1 MEDLAVPFSEEISR
15 HLALCDVQST
25 NSRSKFLDSCRAF
38 NVGEIEKKQLVDQ
51 TIKLGFKNV
60 IDAFHFVDS
69 SDVKSKFFEDRRSTN
84 GSIVLTDDFLA
95 LFSSQQKSNLFEEA
109 EARWRLVETAWL
121 LKLPPRHL
129 NVDYNQQKA
138 EFFIA
143 SKNRRISLTSARS
156 ALDGY
161 QSGKCFYCR
170 KTIQVIG
177 ETGDLAEVDHF
188 FPWMLM
194 NRAFPMNLDLL
205 WNLVLACQGCNRGVG
220 GKFERIPHLKYL
232 ERLHLRNESL
242 IKSHKPLRETLKN
255 LAGPEAL
262 DRKKFL
268 ESTYSEAMEYM
279 NPDPW
284 YVEEVEPT

>member
-25 NSRSKFLDSCRAF
+25 NSQSKFLDSCRAF
-38 NVGEIEKKQLVDQ
+38 NVGEIDKNKLIDQ
-51 TIKLGFKNV
+51 TLKLGFKNV
-60 IDAFHFVDS
+60 IDAFHIVDS
-69 SDVKSKFFEDRRSTN
+69 SNVKSTFFEDRRSTN

-109 EARWRLVETAWL
+109 EARWRLVETAWM
-121 LKLPPRHL
+121 LKLPPRLL
-129 NVDYNQQKA
+129 NVDYNKDNS
-138 EFFIA
+138 ELFIE
-143 SKNRRISLTSARS
+143 SSNRRISLTSARS

-170 KTIQVIG
+170 KTIQVKG
-177 ETGDLAEVDHF
+177 ETSYSAEVDHF

-205 WNLVLACQGCNRGVG
+205 WNLVLACQECNRGVG
-220 GKFERIPHLKYL
+220 GKLERIPHIKYL

-268 ESTYSEAMEYM
+268 ESTYSKAMGYM